1 MMYWMLSL
9 AFAQSN
15 LATIPVCQVNM
26 EACEEVYTAEP
37 RPTRNPTLYRFA
49 DPILSE
55 SQWVPVHI
63 ARLTD
68 EQTSERT
75 QFALISLL
83 TKHDL
88 SEFGAQL
95 QPLVHS
101 ESAELRAEMVSLLP
115 RLDSH
120 TQELFLTTL
129 SSDDDWLVREQTFR
143 IVARHYVSLSNTER
157 TTHLLWQGLS
167 DTSSNVRL
175 QAVKGLGWNDIDT
188 PISTLTPLLTDAD
201 AMVRLHTL
209 RTLERL
215 HPGAVLKLPMLNS
228 LLNDPNPKV
237 QREIIRI
244 QATH

>member
-9 AFAQSN
+9 AFAQNN
-15 LATIPVCQVNM
+15 LSAIPVCQINM
-26 EACEEVYTAEP
+26 EACQTIYTAEP
-37 RPTRNPTLYRFA
+37 RPTRNPTLHRFA
-49 DPILSE
+49 DPMLSE
-55 SQWVPVHI
+55 AQWVPVHI

-75 QFALISLL
+75 QLALISLL

-88 SEFGAQL
+88 SEFSAQL
-95 QPLVHS
+95 QPLAHNPSS
-101 ESAELRAEMVSLLP
+101 EFRAELVSLLP
-115 RLDSH
+115 QLDTE
-120 TQELFLTTL
+120 TQQNFLTTF
-129 SSDDDWLVREQTFR
+129 STDEDWLVREQTFR
-143 IVARHYVSLSNTER
+143 IVARHYTSISNPEL
-157 TTHLLWQGLS
+157 TTQVLWQGLS

-188 PISTLTPLLTDAD
+188 PISKITPLLTDSD
-201 AMVRLHTL
+201 PMVRLYTL

-215 HPGAVLKLPMLNS
+215 HPGAVLKLPISNS

-244 QATH
+244 QAAH